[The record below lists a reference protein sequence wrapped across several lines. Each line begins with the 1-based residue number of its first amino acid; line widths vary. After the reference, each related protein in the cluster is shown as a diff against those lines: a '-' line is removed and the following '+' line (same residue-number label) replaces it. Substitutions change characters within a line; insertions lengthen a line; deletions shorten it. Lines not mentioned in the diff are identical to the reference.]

1 MRLKGFAGD
10 VMHYPAVCRWRMSP
24 AALKTASRTFLIFT
38 AATLML
44 AACSGSPKWVS
55 KGGGYMSEKDSKAF
69 YGVGAVTGLRNEP
82 LAKETADNR
91 ARADLAKY
99 VDTYTSYL
107 MRDYAASTTAGD
119 FTKTGEEQHIERAL
133 KTFVSAHLSG
143 VQVVDRWEREEK
155 HGKTVYSLAKMDLAS
170 FKDSVGQMRE
180 LNEAARDFVRKN
192 AERAFERLQQEED
205 RRYAR

>member
-1 MRLKGFAGD
+1 MGLKRWGDDLIHRTVGCPWQIPLAGT
-10 VMHYPAVCRWRMSP
+10 
-24 AALKTASRTFLIFT
+24 KTAARSFVIFT
-38 AATLML
+38 VATLML

-55 KGGGYMSEKDSKAF
+55 KGGGYMSEKDRKAF
-69 YGVGAVTGLRNEP
+69 YGVGAVTGIRNEP

-119 FTKTGEEQHIERAL
+119 FTKAGEEQHIERAL

-143 VQVVDRWEREEK
+143 VQVVDRWERDEK
-155 HGKTVYSLAKMDLAS
+155 HGRTVYSLAKMDLAS
-170 FKDSVGQMRE
+170 FKENLGQMRE
-180 LNEAARDFVRKN
+180 LNAAARDFVRKN
-192 AERAFERLQQEED
+192 AEQAFDRLQQEED